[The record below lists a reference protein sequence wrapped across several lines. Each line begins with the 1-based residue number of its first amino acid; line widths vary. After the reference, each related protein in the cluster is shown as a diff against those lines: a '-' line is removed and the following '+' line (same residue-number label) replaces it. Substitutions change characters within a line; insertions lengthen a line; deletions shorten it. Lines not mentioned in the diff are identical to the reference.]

1 MLSWENLVWDM
12 KDVTEEHLPQ
22 ADICS
27 TGILGRAYIPY
38 NLNMPDAIDLC
49 RKFGA
54 SLGIIDDSQTISS
67 IFKELGQSDNSLY
80 IFAGFTDSD
89 NEGTFTN
96 IHNNSIRKLTLWKDE
111 IHRIDTEKNCLVL
124 EVKDEEE
131 ECLFLTKSCDTPM
144 SFYCDFI
151 SYPVFSSR
159 GGPVNGVPDV
169 EFIFNP
175 ATHTFN
181 GNSQMKIVFEEDKWV
196 MVDDNGTHIAEANID
211 KNSYP
216 IGNVSWQSS
225 SSFQGGPG
233 QSVSIN
239 LNTCYVDDFACNSGL
254 CVPQF
259 SRCNQLGECES
270 GLLSSDELECEILSI
285 GSGYKAIDAPAK
297 SSDEPVKVTVDIDL
311 QSITR
316 IDFNANLF
324 EIKFEMI
331 LYWIDFRLNFNNL
344 KPLYVD
350 NVIESDDWP
359 KIWIPTIEFKNT
371 NYGVLTVQEPRY
383 PYRKAFIYRIFIKT
397 LKSCNL
403 FALFF
408 LINHIV

>member
-1 MLSWENLVWDM
+1 MFLPATEIITWTSPSGCLDDARATGNMLSWENLVWDM
-12 KDVTEEHLPQ
+12 EDVREEDLPQ

-27 TGILGRAYIPY
+27 NGTLGRIYIPY
-38 NLNMPDAIDLC
+38 SLNFQDAIDLC
-49 RKFGA
+49 KKFNA
-54 SLGIIDDSQTISS
+54 SLGIIDDTQTISR
-67 IFKELGQSDNSLY
+67 IFHEYGGSKSK

-96 IHNNSIRKLTLWKDE
+96 IHNKSIRKLTLWKDE
-111 IHRIDTEKNCLVL
+111 IYRIDTEKNCLVL

-131 ECLFLTKSCDTPM
+131 ECLFLTESCDTLM

-175 ATHTFN
+175 ATNTFH
-181 GNSQMKIVFEEDKWV
+181 GNSQMKIYKLEEEQWV
-196 MVDDNGTHIAEANID
+196 MVDDIGTVIADANID

-285 GSGYKAIDAPAK
+285 GSGYKAIDAPAR
-297 SSDEPVKVTVDIDL
+297 SSDKPVKVTVDIDL
-311 QSITR
+311 QTITR

-324 EIKFEMI
+324 EIKFGMI
-331 LYWIDFRLNFNNL
+331 LYWIDFRLNFKNL

-350 NVIESDDWP
+350 NVIEPEDWP

-371 NYGVLTVQEPRY
+371 NNGILTVQEPRY
-383 PYRKAFIYRIFIKT
+383 PHRKVF
-397 LKSCNL
+397 
-403 FALFF
+403 
-408 LINHIV
+408 